1 MWIQCLLF
9 VHESLF
15 HIGLWKAIFCTLLH
29 FDMSVFGICDVYLFR
44 FTTWRTENMSQHK
57 PQSAVSSP
65 RTYFKHHFLWRVDS
79 IIVFLLLLWCLLC
92 LLSCCCVLMCLV
104 LKTLHMFV
112 YISYINIHTCVH
124 GYNRL
129 VPFTTQQCSKSQLMI
144 VGYYGGYAQYIGDQ
158 QSWFMNIESILT
170 NHYIMDMDNEF
181 RPLE

>member
-1 MWIQCLLF
+1 MNTVPAF
-9 VHESLF
+9 FHESLF
-15 HIGLWKAIFCTLLH
+15 HIGLWKVIFCTLLH

-79 IIVFLLLLWCLLC
+79 IIVFFLLLWCLLC

-112 YISYINIHTCVH
+112 YISYIYRYAYMCSWLQSFSSIHNSAMFKIPATWW
-124 GYNRL
+124 L
-129 VPFTTQQCSKSQLMI
+129 
-144 VGYYGGYAQYIGDQ
+144 
-158 QSWFMNIESILT
+158 
-170 NHYIMDMDNEF
+170 
-181 RPLE
+181 